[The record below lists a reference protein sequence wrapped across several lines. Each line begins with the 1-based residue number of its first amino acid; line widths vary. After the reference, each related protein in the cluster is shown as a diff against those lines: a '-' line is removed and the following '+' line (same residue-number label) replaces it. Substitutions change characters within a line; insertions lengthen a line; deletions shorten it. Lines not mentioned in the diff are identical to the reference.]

1 MRMESTMSAMQ
12 LTTRLIYE
20 HGRKLHARSLVTT
33 YAADGSSES
42 MSFAEIAERSDRLAV
57 GLQQLGVQPGDSV
70 GTFCW
75 NHADHLAAYFAVPC
89 MGAVLHTINIRLYAE
104 QIAFVVRDAGDR
116 IVIVDDSLSESLA
129 IVADQLEQV
138 EHFVVVGG
146 DGKVLGPRAVRIE
159 DILGPPGS
167 APLWSELQEDS
178 AASISHTSGTT
189 GDPRGVVY
197 GHRSTFIHA
206 LAQCAGNAFDIS
218 ERDTILLMVPMF
230 HVNAWGLP
238 FSGWM
243 SGSDF
248 VLPQSTLDP
257 ASLAVMIREQRPTFT
272 AGVPTLFNDLL
283 NHAPTED
290 LDLSCLRVA
299 VCGGSAVTGAL
310 IDAMRERGVPLLQG
324 WGMTETS
331 PMCALSHPPKHSP
344 PEEDTFW
351 RMKSGRPTAGI
362 QMRIVGDDGGEL
374 PWDGRSTGEI
384 EVRGPWVTTS
394 YHGID
399 ASDKFDEGWLRTG
412 DIGYGDPEGYVQL
425 TDRAKDVIKSG
436 GEWIS
441 SVALEDALARHDD
454 VVEAAVIGVPDERW
468 DERPVALLVLQPGA
482 ELDPAGLA
490 AHLAS
495 LVARWW
501 IPERWAVIPEVPK
514 TSVGKADKRLLRDRY
529 SAGEFE
535 IVSPSRSAG

>member
-1 MRMESTMSAMQ
+1 
-12 LTTRLIYE
+12 
-20 HGRKLHARSLVTT
+20 
-33 YAADGSSES
+33 
-42 MSFAEIAERSDRLAV
+42 
-57 GLQQLGVQPGDSV
+57 
-70 GTFCW
+70 
-75 NHADHLAAYFAVPC
+75 
-89 MGAVLHTINIRLYAE
+89 
-104 QIAFVVRDAGDR
+104 
-116 IVIVDDSLSESLA
+116 
-129 IVADQLEQV
+129 
-138 EHFVVVGG
+138 
-146 DGKVLGPRAVRIE
+146 
-159 DILGPPGS
+159 
-167 APLWSELQEDS
+167 
-178 AASISHTSGTT
+178 
-189 GDPRGVVY
+189 
-197 GHRSTFIHA
+197 
-206 LAQCAGNAFDIS
+206 
-218 ERDTILLMVPMF
+218 
-230 HVNAWGLP
+230 
-238 FSGWM
+238 
-243 SGSDF
+243 
-248 VLPQSTLDP
+248 
-257 ASLAVMIREQRPTFT
+257 
-272 AGVPTLFNDLL
+272 
-283 NHAPTED
+283 
-290 LDLSCLRVA
+290 
-299 VCGGSAVTGAL
+299 VTGAL

-482 ELDPAGLA
+482 ELDPAGLT